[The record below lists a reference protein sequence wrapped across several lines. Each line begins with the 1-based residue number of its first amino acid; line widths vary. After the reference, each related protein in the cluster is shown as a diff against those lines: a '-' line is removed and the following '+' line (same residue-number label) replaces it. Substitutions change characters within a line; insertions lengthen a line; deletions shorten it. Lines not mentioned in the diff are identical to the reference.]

1 MGASCTP
8 RLATRDRFESIG
20 DLPSSGGWLFLGT
33 VSMRHKQP
41 AYEYLQSTKVIFV
54 ERSYLTYESTVDRHR
69 SPIASLT

>member
-8 RLATRDRFESIG
+8 RLAAPYWFESIG
-20 DLPSSGGWLFLGT
+20 DLPTPGGWLILRT
-33 VSMRHKQP
+33 VPMGHKQP
-41 AYEYLQSTKVIFV
+41 AYEYLQPTKVVLV